1 MSGHKPVSTSP
12 LDAVSTHET
21 DTSVQSVRS
30 DQQLQRIAALVADGD
45 LPLPLDL
52 PDKQLAKLVREV
64 QERRRRRLVQFVAR
78 AIAMDIVSG
87 NGQGGQADDA

>member
-1 MSGHKPVSTSP
+1 MSGHKPFPTSP
-12 LDAVSTHET
+12 LDAADTHET
-21 DTSVQSVRS
+21 DTSVQNVPS
-30 DQQLQRIAALVADGD
+30 DQQLRRTAELVANGD

-52 PDKQLAKLVREV
+52 PDEQLAKLVREV
-64 QERRRRRLVQFVAR
+64 QERRRRRLVHFVAR